1 MKKIGLIGGISWSST
16 IDYYRMINEKTN
28 ERLGGLN
35 YAECLVYSVNFND
48 FTSRTAKHD
57 WDGVFE
63 LFSGPAQI
71 LQDAGADAL
80 LLCANT
86 AHAVAERISG
96 MLDIPLIDIRKET
109 IKAIKAQNLK
119 KVALLGTVY
128 TMELDFYR
136 DMFAAN
142 GIETIIPQN
151 KSDRLMIEETLLEEL
166 GKGIMLPET
175 KEKYLKIINGLI
187 AQGAEGVILG
197 CTEIPLLISKADLA
211 VPVFNTTEIHVAA
224 AVRFMLE

>member
-57 WDGVFE
+57 WDGVFG

-86 AHAVAERISG
+86 AHAVAERIAD
-96 MLDIPLIDIRKET
+96 LIEIPLIDIRIET
-109 IKAIKAQNLK
+109 IKAIKAQGLK

-151 KSDRLMIEETLLEEL
+151 KSDRLMIEDTLLEEL

-175 KEKYLKIINGLI
+175 KEKYLKIIDGLI

-197 CTEIPLLISKADLA
+197 CTEIPLLISKSDLA
-211 VPVFNTTEIHVAA
+211 VPVFNTTAIHVAA

>member
-57 WDGVFE
+57 WDGVFG

-86 AHAVAERISG
+86 AHAVAERIAD
-96 MLDIPLIDIRKET
+96 LIEIPLIDIRIET
-109 IKAIKAQNLK
+109 IKAIKAQGLK

-151 KSDRLMIEETLLEEL
+151 KSDRLMIEDTLLEEL

-175 KEKYLKIINGLI
+175 KEKYLKIIDGLI

-197 CTEIPLLISKADLA
+197 CTEIPLLISKSDLA
-211 VPVFNTTEIHVAA
+211 VPVFNTSAIHVAA